1 VKKHVVDLLL
11 GMLIGIAMTSAF
23 SVFGL
28 AVLWLSYGTVEFSA
42 WLDFSPF
49 PPPLHK
55 WGN

>member
-1 VKKHVVDLLL
+1 VKKQVVDLLL
-11 GMLIGIAMTSAF
+11 GMLIGTAVLTAF

-28 AVLWLSYGTVEFSA
+28 AVLWLSYGTVEVFA

-49 PPPLHK
+49 PPPLYK